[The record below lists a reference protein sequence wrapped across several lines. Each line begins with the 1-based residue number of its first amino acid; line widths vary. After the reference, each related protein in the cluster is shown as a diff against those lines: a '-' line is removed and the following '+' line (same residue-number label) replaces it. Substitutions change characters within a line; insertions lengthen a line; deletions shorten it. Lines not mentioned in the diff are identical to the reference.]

1 MKILNFGSLNV
12 DYVYSVDYFVRAGET
27 LKANSREV
35 LPGGKGLNQSVALA
49 RAGAQVY
56 HAGCIGAD
64 GEFLRQL
71 LNKKGVNTEYLRTI
85 DGMQGHTIIQVD
97 KKGENCILLYG
108 GTNRSIGDS
117 QIDET
122 LAHFGQGDWLVL
134 QNEVNSLPRI
144 VDAAFAR
151 GMRIVLNPSP
161 YEESLK
167 EVDFGK
173 LSWLLVNEVEACQCS
188 GSDEPERAW
197 DVLHA
202 RYPATPSP
210 GSSSAALPRGVPWPS
225 ACAGPAWPPPSASP
239 AWARR
244 CPYRR
249 WKRWNRGWR
258 SCSSFG
264 FYARQ
269 ACEVIAP
276 HACLVLENHSP
287 AASRHSGIIRHG
299 QLLHPALGFIGDL
312 FQLLH
317 DAVGIVLRPTL
328 FAFFTGHVFDDQDT
342 SLIICQKSI
351 HTRLYS
357 FAFTEHAHIISSSS

>member
-49 RAGAQVY
+49 RAGAEVY

-64 GEFLRQL
+64 GEFLREL
-71 LNKKGVNTEYLRTI
+71 LNAKGVNTDYLRTI

-122 LAHFGQGDWLVL
+122 LAHFGPGDWLVL

-161 YEESLK
+161 YEEGLK

-202 RYPATPSP
+202 RYPGLSVLITLGRA
-210 GSSSAALPRGVPWPS
+210 GSIAHAVGPEGVDTVRQQAFRADAVDTTAAGDT
-225 ACAGPAWPPPSASP
+225 
-239 AWARR
+239 
-244 CPYRR
+244 
-249 WKRWNRGWR
+249 
-258 SCSSFG
+258 FTG
-264 FYARQ
+264 F
-269 ACEVIAP
+269 
-276 HACLVLENHSP
+276 
-287 AASRHSGIIRHG
+287 
-299 QLLHPALGFIGDL
+299 FIGGL
-312 FQLLH
+312 SEGRPLAECMRRASMASAISVTRMGA
-317 DAVGIVLRPTL
+317 AV
-328 FAFFTGHVFDDQDT
+328 
-342 SLIICQKSI
+342 SI
-351 HTRLYS
+351 PKVEEVESRLV
-357 FAFTEHAHIISSSS
+357 EL

>member
-161 YEESLK
+161 YEEGLK

-202 RYPATPSP
+202 RYPRLSVLITL
-210 GSSSAALPRGVPWPS
+210 GSAGSIAHAVGPDGVDTVRQQAFRADAVDTTAAGDT
-225 ACAGPAWPPPSASP
+225 
-239 AWARR
+239 
-244 CPYRR
+244 
-249 WKRWNRGWR
+249 
-258 SCSSFG
+258 FTG
-264 FYARQ
+264 F
-269 ACEVIAP
+269 
-276 HACLVLENHSP
+276 
-287 AASRHSGIIRHG
+287 
-299 QLLHPALGFIGDL
+299 FIGGL
-312 FQLLH
+312 AEGRPLNECMRRASMASAISVTRMGA
-317 DAVGIVLRPTL
+317 AV
-328 FAFFTGHVFDDQDT
+328 
-342 SLIICQKSI
+342 SI
-351 HTRLYS
+351 PKVEEVESRL
-357 FAFTEHAHIISSSS
+357 AEL

>member
-64 GEFLRQL
+64 GEFLREL

-161 YEESLK
+161 FEESLK

-202 RYPATPSP
+202 RYPRLSVLITL
-210 GSSSAALPRGVPWPS
+210 GSAGSIAHAVGPDGVDTVRQQAFRADAVDTTAAGDT
-225 ACAGPAWPPPSASP
+225 
-239 AWARR
+239 
-244 CPYRR
+244 
-249 WKRWNRGWR
+249 
-258 SCSSFG
+258 FTG
-264 FYARQ
+264 F
-269 ACEVIAP
+269 
-276 HACLVLENHSP
+276 
-287 AASRHSGIIRHG
+287 
-299 QLLHPALGFIGDL
+299 FIGGLAEGRPLDECMRRASMASAISVTRMGA
-312 FQLLH
+312 
-317 DAVGIVLRPTL
+317 AV
-328 FAFFTGHVFDDQDT
+328 
-342 SLIICQKSI
+342 SI
-351 HTRLYS
+351 PKVEEVESRL
-357 FAFTEHAHIISSSS
+357 AEL

>member
-64 GEFLRQL
+64 GEFLREL

-161 YEESLK
+161 FEESLK

-202 RYPATPSP
+202 RYPGLSVLITLGRA
-210 GSSSAALPRGVPWPS
+210 GSIAHAVGPDGVDTVRQQAFRADAVDTTAAGDT
-225 ACAGPAWPPPSASP
+225 
-239 AWARR
+239 
-244 CPYRR
+244 
-249 WKRWNRGWR
+249 
-258 SCSSFG
+258 FTG
-264 FYARQ
+264 F
-269 ACEVIAP
+269 
-276 HACLVLENHSP
+276 
-287 AASRHSGIIRHG
+287 
-299 QLLHPALGFIGDL
+299 FIGGLAEGRPLDECMRRASMASAISVTRMGA
-312 FQLLH
+312 
-317 DAVGIVLRPTL
+317 AV
-328 FAFFTGHVFDDQDT
+328 
-342 SLIICQKSI
+342 SI
-351 HTRLYS
+351 PKVEEVESRL
-357 FAFTEHAHIISSSS
+357 AEL

>member
-161 YEESLK
+161 YEEGLK

-202 RYPATPSP
+202 RYPRLSVLITL
-210 GSSSAALPRGVPWPS
+210 GSAGSIAHAVTAEGVDTVRQQAFRADAVDTTAAGDT
-225 ACAGPAWPPPSASP
+225 
-239 AWARR
+239 
-244 CPYRR
+244 
-249 WKRWNRGWR
+249 
-258 SCSSFG
+258 FTG
-264 FYARQ
+264 F
-269 ACEVIAP
+269 
-276 HACLVLENHSP
+276 
-287 AASRHSGIIRHG
+287 
-299 QLLHPALGFIGDL
+299 FIGGL
-312 FQLLH
+312 AEGRPLNECMRRASMASAISVTRMGA
-317 DAVGIVLRPTL
+317 AV
-328 FAFFTGHVFDDQDT
+328 
-342 SLIICQKSI
+342 SI
-351 HTRLYS
+351 PKVEEVESRL
-357 FAFTEHAHIISSSS
+357 AEL

>member
-108 GTNRSIGDS
+108 GTNRRIGDS

-161 YEESLK
+161 YEEGLK

-202 RYPATPSP
+202 RYPRLSVLITL
-210 GSSSAALPRGVPWPS
+210 GSAGSIAHAVGPDGVDTVRQQAFRADAVDTTAAGDT
-225 ACAGPAWPPPSASP
+225 
-239 AWARR
+239 
-244 CPYRR
+244 
-249 WKRWNRGWR
+249 
-258 SCSSFG
+258 FTG
-264 FYARQ
+264 F
-269 ACEVIAP
+269 
-276 HACLVLENHSP
+276 
-287 AASRHSGIIRHG
+287 
-299 QLLHPALGFIGDL
+299 FIGGL
-312 FQLLH
+312 AEGRPLNECMRRASMASAISVTRMGA
-317 DAVGIVLRPTL
+317 AV
-328 FAFFTGHVFDDQDT
+328 
-342 SLIICQKSI
+342 SI
-351 HTRLYS
+351 PKVEEVESRL
-357 FAFTEHAHIISSSS
+357 AEL

>member
-64 GEFLRQL
+64 GEFLREL

-108 GTNRSIGDS
+108 GTNRLIGDS

-122 LAHFGQGDWLVL
+122 LAHFGPGDWLVL
-134 QNEVNSLPRI
+134 QNEINSLPRI

-161 YEESLK
+161 YEEGLK

-202 RYPATPSP
+202 RYPGLSVLITL
-210 GSSSAALPRGVPWPS
+210 GSAGSIAHAVGPDGVDTVRQQAFRADAVDTTAAGDT
-225 ACAGPAWPPPSASP
+225 
-239 AWARR
+239 
-244 CPYRR
+244 
-249 WKRWNRGWR
+249 
-258 SCSSFG
+258 FTG
-264 FYARQ
+264 F
-269 ACEVIAP
+269 
-276 HACLVLENHSP
+276 
-287 AASRHSGIIRHG
+287 
-299 QLLHPALGFIGDL
+299 FIGGL
-312 FQLLH
+312 AEGRPLNECMRRASMASAISVTRMGA
-317 DAVGIVLRPTL
+317 AV
-328 FAFFTGHVFDDQDT
+328 
-342 SLIICQKSI
+342 SI
-351 HTRLYS
+351 PKVEEVESRL
-357 FAFTEHAHIISSSS
+357 AEL